1 MANGVYG
8 TNIPASL
15 NNNDIAK
22 YVDIFYSYSETRN
35 SGDIESSKFEKLDAD
50 NLKTA
55 IMNSSGSTDN
65 LIEGLYNLKLP
76 SNIFGRKGYYTIYIK
91 PKEVLLTI
99 VDVSTLKDFSSV
111 RGVVLDTKTLPS
123 EIRSDAE
130 TNNGLVGYR
139 IIYKN
144 DDGTRSNDMRIVT
157 SNNRCE
163 PVASVSTTTTSKSYT
178 YQYNENASYTF
189 LTVTPSMPLSFKASS
204 VPYIGKSTQEI
215 YLVNTMFEPVCIELE
230 MVENDADT
238 LANYMNGSQ
247 LRDLNNGLLTTFDN
261 EGHIINQCEFSTLK
275 STETGAPQY
284 EIKENR
290 QSNIDFKQTLNDKL

>member
-35 SGDIESSKFEKLDAD
+35 SGDIENSKFEKLDAD

-111 RGVVLDTKTLPS
+111 RGIVLDTKKLPS

-139 IIYKN
+139 IIYRN

-275 STETGAPQY
+275 STETGTPQY
-284 EIKENR
+284 EVKENR

>member
-1 MANGVYG
+1 
-8 TNIPASL
+8 
-15 NNNDIAK
+15 
-22 YVDIFYSYSETRN
+22 
-35 SGDIESSKFEKLDAD
+35 
-50 NLKTA
+50 
-55 IMNSSGSTDN
+55 
-65 LIEGLYNLKLP
+65 
-76 SNIFGRKGYYTIYIK
+76 
-91 PKEVLLTI
+91 
-99 VDVSTLKDFSSV
+99 
-111 RGVVLDTKTLPS
+111 
-123 EIRSDAE
+123 
-130 TNNGLVGYR
+130 
-139 IIYKN
+139 
-144 DDGTRSNDMRIVT
+144 MRIVT

-163 PVASVSTTTTSKSYT
+163 PVASISTTTTSKSYT

-275 STETGAPQY
+275 STETGTPQY
-284 EIKENR
+284 EVKENR
-290 QSNIDFKQTLNDKL
+290 QSNIDFKQTINDKL

>member
-76 SNIFGRKGYYTIYIK
+76 SNIFGKKGYYTIYIK

-261 EGHIINQCEFSTLK
+261 EGHIVNQCEFSTLK

-290 QSNIDFKQTLNDKL
+290 QSNIDFKQTINDKL

>member
-76 SNIFGRKGYYTIYIK
+76 SNIFGKKGYYTIYIK

-144 DDGTRSNDMRIVT
+144 VDGTRSNDMRIVT

>member
-76 SNIFGRKGYYTIYIK
+76 SNIFGKKGYYTIYIK